1 MKGFHNM
8 QGDWIHCFEEPL
20 PDEVTDDEL
29 EKRNREITFDQV
41 QKWVE
46 ENDGVEGRFSFY
58 QSFAKTKVFYHKV
71 AKPLL
76 SMRTVGSIDVEC
88 RIKPVKNDI
97 LTKYRNRL
105 SDEKGVVLYRA
116 SENLRHLMNSKKI
129 IGKKVTEPLLPRA
142 RGEVG

>member
-41 QKWVE
+41 QKWAE
-46 ENDGVEGRFSFY
+46 ENDGVEGRFSFFY

-71 AKPLL
+71 AKRLL
-76 SMRTVGSIDVEC
+76 SMHTVGSIDVER

-97 LTKYRNRL
+97 LTKQRNCL
-105 SDEKGVVLYRA
+105 MDEKGVVLNRA
-116 SENLRHLMNSKKI
+116 SENLRHLMNAKKI
-129 IGKKVTEPLLPRA
+129 LGKKVTEPLLPKNER
-142 RGEVG
+142 